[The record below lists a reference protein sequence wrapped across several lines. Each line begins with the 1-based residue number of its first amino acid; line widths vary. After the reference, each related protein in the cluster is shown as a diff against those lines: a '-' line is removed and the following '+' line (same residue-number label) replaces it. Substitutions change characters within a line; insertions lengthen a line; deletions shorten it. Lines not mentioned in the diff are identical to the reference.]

1 MRLHQ
6 MQDSGNCYKVR
17 LTLAQLGV
25 PAELMDVD
33 ILGGESRTD
42 AFLGTLNPN
51 GRVPVLEIDERTALP
66 ESDAIIWYFAQSTR
80 LVPTDKLARARVL
93 QWMFFEQYSHE
104 PYIATV
110 RYWVH
115 IVRDADGFARQIE
128 ERTPG
133 GYAALDVMDR
143 HLDTHEFLA
152 GDYSIANVALYAYTH
167 VAHQGG
173 FDLAAY
179 ANVNRWLDAV
189 ANQPG
194 HIDIEAR
201 SW

>member
-25 PAELMDVD
+25 PAELVDVD

-51 GRVPVLEIDERTALP
+51 GRVPVLEIDERTAPP
-66 ESDAIIWYFAQSTR
+66 EFDAIIWHLAESTR

>member
-25 PAELMDVD
+25 PAELVDVD

-66 ESDAIIWYFAQSTR
+66 ESDAIIWYFAESTR

-152 GDYSIANVALYAYTH
+152 GDYSIADVALYAYTH

-194 HIDIEAR
+194 HIDMEAR

>member
-1 MRLHQ
+1 MRQGLLWPPPLHTTT
-6 MQDSGNCYKVR
+6 SR
-17 LTLAQLGV
+17 RV
-25 PAELMDVD
+25 PAELVDVD

-42 AFLGTLNPN
+42 ALLGTLNPN

-66 ESDAIIWYFAQSTR
+66 ESDAIIWYFAESTR

-152 GDYSIANVALYAYTH
+152 GDYSIADVALYAYTH

>member
-6 MQDSGNCYKVR
+6 MQDSGNCYKAR

-25 PAELMDVD
+25 PAELVDVD

-42 AFLGTLNPN
+42 ALLGTLNPN

-152 GDYSIANVALYAYTH
+152 G
-167 VAHQGG
+167 
-173 FDLAAY
+173 
-179 ANVNRWLDAV
+179 
-189 ANQPG
+189 
-194 HIDIEAR
+194 E
-201 SW
+201 

>member
-6 MQDSGNCYKVR
+6 MHDSGNCYKVR

-25 PAELMDVD
+25 PAELVDVD

-66 ESDAIIWYFAQSTR
+66 ESDAIIWYLAESTR

-133 GYAALDVMDR
+133 GYAGLDVMDH

-152 GDYSIANVALYAYTH
+152 G
-167 VAHQGG
+167 
-173 FDLAAY
+173 
-179 ANVNRWLDAV
+179 
-189 ANQPG
+189 
-194 HIDIEAR
+194 E
-201 SW
+201 

>member
-1 MRLHQ
+1 
-6 MQDSGNCYKVR
+6 
-17 LTLAQLGV
+17 
-25 PAELMDVD
+25 MDV
-33 ILGGESRTD
+33 
-42 AFLGTLNPN
+42 F
-51 GRVPVLEIDERTALP
+51 
-66 ESDAIIWYFAQSTR
+66 
-80 LVPTDKLARARVL
+80 RAV
-93 QWMFFEQYSHE
+93 QHE

-143 HLDTHEFLA
+143 RLDTHEFLA
-152 GDYSIANVALYAYTH
+152 GDYSIADVALYAYTH

>member
-25 PAELMDVD
+25 PAELVDVD

-42 AFLGTLNPN
+42 ALLGTLNPN

-66 ESDAIIWYFAQSTR
+66 ESDAIIWYFAESTR

-152 GDYSIANVALYAYTH
+152 GDYSIADVALYAYTH

-194 HIDIEAR
+194 HIDMEAR